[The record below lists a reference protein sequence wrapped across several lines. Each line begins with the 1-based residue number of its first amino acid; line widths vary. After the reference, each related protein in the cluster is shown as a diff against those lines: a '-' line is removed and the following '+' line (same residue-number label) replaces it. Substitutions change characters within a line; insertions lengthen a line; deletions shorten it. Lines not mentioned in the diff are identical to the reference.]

1 MMNRVYLLLGSN
13 MGNKEQMLNDAVEML
28 IEQLLP
34 DYLEVEDLSEAVNTS
49 SVYETEPWGFD
60 SNNLFLNQVLCI
72 DTTLDAVDIL
82 DLTQQI
88 EIEMGRATKSSNGVY
103 SDRIIDI
110 DILLYGDICIQTE
123 RLTIPHPLMQKRR
136 FVLEPLAEIAAHVVH
151 PISEKTIKE
160 LLEQTD

>member
-1 MMNRVYLLLGSN
+1 MAALYLSLGTN
-13 MGNKEQMLNDAVEML
+13 QGERKKA
-28 IEQLLP
+28 
-34 DYLEVEDLSEAVNTS
+34 LETAAEYISERIGRIVQAS
-49 SVYETEPWGFD
+49 AVYETEPWGFD

-103 SDRIIDI
+103 SDRVIDI
-110 DILLYGDICIQTE
+110 DILLYGNICIQTE

-136 FVLEPLAEIAAHVVH
+136 FVLEPLAEIAAHTVH
-151 PISEKTIKE
+151 PVSGKTIKE
-160 LLEQTD
+160 LLEQTN

>member
-1 MMNRVYLLLGSN
+1 MAALYLSLGTNRGDR
-13 MGNKEQMLNDAVEML
+13 KKA
-28 IEQLLP
+28 
-34 DYLEVEDLSEAVNTS
+34 LETAAEYISERIGRIVQAS
-49 SVYETEPWGFD
+49 AVYETEPWGFD

-103 SDRIIDI
+103 SDRVIDI

>member
-1 MMNRVYLLLGSN
+1 
-13 MGNKEQMLNDAVEML
+13 
-28 IEQLLP
+28 
-34 DYLEVEDLSEAVNTS
+34 
-49 SVYETEPWGFD
+49 
-60 SNNLFLNQVLCI
+60 LNQVLCI

-88 EIEMGRATKSSNGVY
+88 EIEMGRATKSSNGIY
-103 SDRIIDI
+103 SDRVIDI

-123 RLTIPHPLMQKRR
+123 RLTIPHPLMQDRR
-136 FVLEPLAEIAAHVVH
+136 FVLEPLAEIAANVVH